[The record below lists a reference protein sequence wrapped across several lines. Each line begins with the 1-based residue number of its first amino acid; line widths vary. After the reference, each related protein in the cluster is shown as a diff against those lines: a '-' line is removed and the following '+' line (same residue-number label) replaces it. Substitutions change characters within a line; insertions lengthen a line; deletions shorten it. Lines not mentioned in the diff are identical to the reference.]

1 MKHTLFLV
9 ALLFGSTYSQAQ
21 NAVVYDDCEIKV
33 RELVFVDNKNDP
45 KEVSV
50 YREENGAIYLREGH
64 DNLDESRLRFSV
76 NKKNEIIRKCHEF
89 YDILVDSTSAQ
100 IIPNYFSDDYSADN
114 SDYLNTQIMFYSFLL
129 QQFGEP
135 LLKDSTSGL
144 VVRMAYQRFDYIN
157 PKKNHQQRYNLVRYY
172 TETDSLVF
180 KSGFFDKELRLVI
193 DYSTFYKLKPREAK
207 RLTKVLQRIKTD
219 DIEPIYPNN
228 FTSQRLFEFGNVGT
242 SKVFFRAE
250 FYSEKVDDHMLI
262 NNLLYSCLTRLKLK
276 NI

>member
-1 MKHTLFLV
+1 MKHTFILAFL
-9 ALLFGSTYSQAQ
+9 LLSLTCSKAQ
-21 NAVVYDDCEIKV
+21 DAVVYDDCEIKV
-33 RELVFVDNKNDP
+33 RELFFTSIKNAS

-50 YREENGAIYLREGH
+50 YRKENGEIYLREGH
-64 DNLDESRLRFSV
+64 DSLNESRLRFSV

-89 YDILVDSTSAQ
+89 YDILVDSSSAQ

-172 TETDSLVF
+172 TEADSLVY
-180 KSGFFDKELRLVI
+180 KSGFFDKEFRFIV
-193 DYSTFYKLKPREAK
+193 DYSTSYKLKPKEVK
-207 RLTKVLQRIKTD
+207 RLFKVLQRINTD

-228 FTSQRLFEFGNVGT
+228 FTSQRLFEFGNGGT

-250 FYSEKVDDHMLI
+250 FYTEKVNDHMII
-262 NNLLYSCLTRLKLK
+262 NNLLYSCLKMLKLK
-276 NI
+276 NY